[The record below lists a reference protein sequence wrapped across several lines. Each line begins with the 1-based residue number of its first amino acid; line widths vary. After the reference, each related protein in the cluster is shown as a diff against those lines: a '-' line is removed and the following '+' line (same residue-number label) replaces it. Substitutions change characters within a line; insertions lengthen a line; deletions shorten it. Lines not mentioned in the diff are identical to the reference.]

1 MAAPIIQPLA
11 FVACLRWPGKTEQ
24 AGQWNFCLS
33 AARIPRVR
41 RAHDEADTPEP
52 QPGFQGEGGLAALKG
67 GKPLAGLAQL
77 HDVHPNQITA
87 WKAQLLE
94 GAAGLFGGSLP
105 TVKEAAPAVDVK
117 SLHAKIG
124 ELTVKNGFWPVR
136 PARPEC

>member
-41 RAHDEADTPEP
+41 RTHDEADTPEP

-67 GKPLAGLAQL
+67 VKTLAGLARL

-87 WKAQLLE
+87 WKERLLE
-94 GAAGLFGGSLP
+94 ESAGLFGG
-105 TVKEAAPAVDVK
+105 TVLAAKEA
-117 SLHAKIG
+117 L
-124 ELTVKNGFWPVR
+124 R
-136 PARPEC
+136 Q